1 MSIEH
6 EADHSTLNTARAPR
20 VRSTRRS
27 LASVVLGFELIV
39 VFLGGLTIFGLNVLE
54 PRELGIVIGFSLAA
68 LILLALALMRTPLG
82 LPLGWAVQVGM
93 LATAFVL
100 PPLAIAGV
108 LFTAL
113 WVYCMV
119 VGGRIDRERAAQVVS
134 GHSSGQ
140 ETFDQQTPNS

>member
-6 EADHSTLNTARAPR
+6 EADHSAQNVARASR

-39 VFLGGLTIFGLNVLE
+39 VFLGGLTIFGLNALE
-54 PRELGIVIGFSLAA
+54 PRELGIVIGSSLAA

-82 LPLGWAVQVGM
+82 LPLGWAVQIGM

-100 PPLAIAGV
+100 PPLAIAGA

-119 VGGRIDRERAAQVVS
+119 VGGRIDRERAAQIAGEYPPGS
-134 GHSSGQ
+134 QASA
-140 ETFDQQTPNS
+140 QQTPNS